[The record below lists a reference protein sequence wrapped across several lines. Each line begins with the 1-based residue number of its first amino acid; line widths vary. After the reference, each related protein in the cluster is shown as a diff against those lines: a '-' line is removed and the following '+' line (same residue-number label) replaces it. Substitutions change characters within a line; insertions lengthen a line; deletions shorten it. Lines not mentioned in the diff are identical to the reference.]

1 MIRATFSGFNT
12 ALSAL
17 QANQKRLDVTGQ
29 NLSNMNTVG
38 YTRQELKTSSLNYSG
53 PVSRYMNG
61 SEITVGFG
69 VSMDRVAQIRDP
81 FLDAQYR
88 SQMEKSGYTDG
99 MQVSLDSL
107 SNLLDESNILGI
119 RTAFDDVQS
128 VLTNLQ
134 DSSKVNDAVFETELR
149 NKMQNLTN
157 LLNDAARKVDEARV
171 QEYQRLDGE
180 GTNENGAEQTV
191 NSILEQ
197 IGQLNRQIKHNQVFN
212 QPSLELMD
220 ERNVLLDELAS
231 YIPIEV
237 RYQKDEGH
245 KDDKEW
251 PDDLYVD
258 MVYYEDGA
266 KKNLTLI
273 SGSEGAGNQNY
284 GSLKISEPADRN
296 APLNITAEFTAAAS
310 AAQKYPTTQ
319 ANPVTIYAADD
330 QTADVKF
337 RGGSIQAGLD
347 MLGMDKNSI
356 KDPLTPADIEQANV
370 NVHGYQYYM
379 NHLDNLA
386 NGFATIINELNILG
400 NHTKLNSKDQFL
412 LVNQDTAGKPSSAG
426 IKASNIGI
434 NPDWAK
440 GTVTFGKGIE
450 DDGNNANDTAL
461 AMLQAMSRR
470 YNGTT
475 AADGR
480 DFGVDLGNKTF
491 ANYMNNVSTIYATD
505 SAKNQNNLKNNVTI
519 LNGIQDSRDALSGIS
534 LDEEAAN
541 MMTYMAAYNAAS
553 RLMTTM
559 DEALNTLINNTG
571 LVGR

>member
-17 QANQKRLDVTGQ
+17 QANQKRLDITGQ
-29 NLSNMNTVG
+29 NLSNMNTPG

-53 PVSRYMNG
+53 PISHYTNG
-61 SEITVGFG
+61 SEIAVGFG

-81 FLDAQYR
+81 FLDAHYR
-88 SQMEKSGYTDG
+88 SQMEKSGYSDG

-107 SNLLDESNILGI
+107 SKLLDESSIAGI
-119 RTAFDDVQS
+119 RTAFDDIQS

-134 DSSKVNDAVFETELR
+134 DSSKVNDSVFETELR
-149 NKMQNLTN
+149 NKMQHLTN
-157 LLNDAARKVDEARV
+157 LLNEASQKIDEARV

-237 RYQKDEGH
+237 RYKKDEGH
-245 KDDKEW
+245 KDDKDW

-258 MVYYEDGA
+258 LVFYDENGT
-266 KKNLTLI
+266 KNTLELI
-273 SGSEGAGNQNY
+273 SGTEGAAGQNY
-284 GSLKISEPADRN
+284 GSVEFSEPDDPN
-296 APLNITAEFTAAAS
+296 APLNITAGFQATAASSGRGALSSVEIS
-310 AAQKYPTTQ
+310 AVDNATTKG
-319 ANPVTIYAADD
+319 NTL
-330 QTADVKF
+330 

-347 MLGMDKNSI
+347 MLGTDTDTNPVINNPSN
-356 KDPLTPADIEQANV
+356 IEKANF

-386 NGFATIINELNILG
+386 NGFSSIINTINIMG
-400 NHTKLNSKDQFL
+400 NFTKANGGADQFL
-412 LVNQDTAGKPSSAG
+412 LVNQDDGTTTN

-434 NPDWAK
+434 NSAWAK
-440 GTVTFGKGIE
+440 GDVTFGKGIE
-450 DDGNNANDTAL
+450 TQGNNSNDTAL
-461 AMLQAMSRR
+461 TMLQAMSQR
-470 YNGTT
+470 YNGG
-475 AADGR
+475 AIHGLNI
-480 DFGVDLGNKTF
+480 DLGNKTF
-491 ANYMNNVSTIYATD
+491 ANYMNNVSTILATD
-505 SAKNQNNLKNNVTI
+505 SAKNQISLKNNVTV
-519 LNGIQDSRDALSGIS
+519 LNGIQDSRDGLSGIS

>member
-107 SNLLDESNILGI
+107 SKLLDESSITGI
-119 RTAFDDVQS
+119 RTAFDDIQS

-134 DSSKVNDAVFETELR
+134 DSSKVNDSVFETELR
-149 NKMQNLTN
+149 NKMQHLTN
-157 LLNDAARKVDEARV
+157 LLNEASQKIDEARE

-237 RYQKDEGH
+237 RYQKDDGH
-245 KDDKEW
+245 KDDKDW

-258 MVYYEDGA
+258 MVYYNDQGQ
-266 KKNLTLI
+266 KQSLTLI
-273 SGSEGAGNQNY
+273 SGSEGAAGQNY
-284 GSLKISEPADRN
+284 GSIEISDPADPN
-296 APLNITAEFTAAAS
+296 APLNITATFTAAAS
-310 AAQKYPTTQ
+310 TATPGK
-319 ANPVTIYAADD
+319 PVPSEKISAIDD
-330 QTADVKF
+330 AVNSGNTF

-347 MLGMDKNSI
+347 MLGTGNA
-356 KDPLTPADIEQANV
+356 TPTNPSDIEKANA

-386 NGFATIINELNILG
+386 NGFATVINELNKLG
-400 NHTKLNSKDQFL
+400 NHANNPNNHFL
-412 LVNQDTAGKPSSAG
+412 LVNQTDNTENQ

-434 NPDWAK
+434 NPEWAK
-440 GTVTFGKGIE
+440 GTVNFGKGIL
-450 DDGNNANDTAL
+450 DDGNNDNDTAL
-461 AMLQAMSRR
+461 AMLRAMSVR
-470 YNGTT
+470 YDGSGKTPPT
-475 AADGR
+475 ADTDRPGL
-480 DFGVDLGNKTF
+480 GVDLGNKTF
-491 ANYMNNVSTIYATD
+491 ANYMNNVSTILATD
-505 SAKNQNNLKNNVTI
+505 SAKNQINLKNNVMV
-519 LNGIQDSRDALSGIS
+519 LNGIQDSRDGLSGIS